1 VLSVTFCSRR
11 KSKSHPHLL
20 PQPHYSFTQTPTQ
33 QQQSDLLQRPCILSQ
48 CPLHQAILIFFNSRA
63 ALFQQKTLA
72 WSSIGTKYLS
82 FFFQSK
88 EKNMHVCTQLIEEG
102 HSMYRSSLATP
113 QDVVIYS
120 WILSCIVLYSIR
132 PKLLVILIFL
142 NS

>member
-1 VLSVTFCSRR
+1 MHLVTVPS
-11 KSKSHPHLL
+11 SSGNP
-20 PQPHYSFTQTPTQ
+20 
-33 QQQSDLLQRPCILSQ
+33 DLLQLTCSFISAENIGLVIDRHKISQ
-48 CPLHQAILIFFNSRA
+48 L
-63 ALFQQKTLA
+63 
-72 WSSIGTKYLS
+72 

-120 WILSCIVLYSIR
+120 WILSCIVLYYLR